1 MAFLRFGTGRD
12 AADTAIATMF
22 GGLTGSAPVVQ
33 SKAVPIAQGVLVLP
47 QNVPLGLSTDR

>member
-1 MAFLRFGTGRD
+1 MAFLRFGTGRA